1 MLVESDYQVVAV
13 VTQPDKPK
21 GRKRQLTP
29 SPVKEFAL
37 ERDLPV
43 IQPKKIRTD
52 YEEILQYEPDLI
64 VTAAYGQILP
74 KELLVY
80 HLLDVLMSM
89 LPCFLSYVEAHRF
102 TTPSCKARRRQA

>member
-1 MLVESDYQVVAV
+1 MGTPDFSVPILKMLVESDYQVVAV

-64 VTAAYGQILP
+64 VTAA
-74 KELLVY
+74 
-80 HLLDVLMSM
+80 
-89 LPCFLSYVEAHRF
+89 
-102 TTPSCKARRRQA
+102 